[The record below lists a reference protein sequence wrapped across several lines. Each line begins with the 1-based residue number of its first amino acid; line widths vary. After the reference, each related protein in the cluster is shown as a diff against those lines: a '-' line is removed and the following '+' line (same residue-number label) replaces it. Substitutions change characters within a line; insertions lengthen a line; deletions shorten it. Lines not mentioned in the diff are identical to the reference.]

1 MARRP
6 PPDSIEETKTQA
18 GWELPDDRVVVED
31 EYAPPPPPSP
41 HRELWIAML
50 VLLVLVLGGLAAW
63 LYFTRDDEE
72 EGATAAT
79 ALRVVP
85 SVVGRDVDVAV
96 DRLHDV
102 GFTTEVRREQSRTV
116 EEGRVVEQEP
126 AGGERA
132 EVGSKVVVVASSGPP
147 LVAVPRVVGL
157 PLQEAVDRLEGAD
170 LEVRS
175 RSVFSQQPRGEVVR
189 QVPEPGEEVKPGTAV
204 RLDVSKGPQR
214 VPVPDVVGLGED
226 DAVAAL
232 RRAGFDARAFGV
244 PSEGP
249 AGTVVAQN
257 PPGGA
262 QAASGDSVRI
272 NVSEGRASAPP
283 AQPQP
288 KPKSV
293 TMPNV
298 VGQRLRNAQRRLRDL
313 GLLVRVFYVPSQEP
327 QGIVV
332 AQRPQAGATVRRGSE
347 VRLNV
352 SEGPSPAARATV
364 PDVIG
369 LTEEE
374 AVADLE
380 AAGFEVEVFEE
391 DTPDQAEEGLVIRQ
405 EPEAGSRAPRGA
417 LITIYVGRF
426 TG

>member
-18 GWELPDDRVVVED
+18 GWELPDDRVVVEE
-31 EYAPPPPPSP
+31 EYAPPPPPP
-41 HRELWIAML
+41 DRELGPA
-50 VLLVLVLGGLAAW
+50 LLVILLLVLGGLGAW
-63 LYFTRDDEE
+63 LFLTKDDD
-72 EGATAAT
+72 EGATTAAT
-79 ALRVVP
+79 LRVVP

-96 DRLHDV
+96 ERLHDV

-116 EEGRVVEQEP
+116 DEGRVVEQEP

-132 EVGSKVVVVASSGPP
+132 EVGSQVVVVASSGPP
-147 LVAVPRVVGL
+147 KVAVPRVVGL
-157 PLQEAVDRLEGAD
+157 PLQEALDRLERAD

-189 QVPEPGEEVKPGTAV
+189 QVPEPGEKVKPGTAV

-232 RRAGFDARAFGV
+232 RRAGFEARAFAV
-244 PSEGP
+244 PSEEP

-262 QAASGDSVRI
+262 QAAKGDSVRI
-272 NVSEGRASAPP
+272 NLSERRASAPT
-283 AQPQP
+283 AQPPP
-288 KPKSV
+288 KPKTV

-298 VGQRLRNAQRRLRDL
+298 VGQRQRAAQRRLRDL
-313 GLLVRVFYVPSQEP
+313 GLVVRVFFVPSQDP

-332 AQRPQAGATVRRGSE
+332 AQRPQGGATVRRGSQ

-352 SEGPSPAARATV
+352 SEGPNPAARATV

-369 LTEEE
+369 LTEDE

-405 EPEAGSRAPRGA
+405 EPEAGSTAPRGA